1 MKARLLSLKNELEK
15 KRFLLQLAVWR
26 RLEDKGDISSPR
38 QKLSTITDKDL
49 TPSRLWARML
59 QLEKTFPF
67 MSVNTDLLESLLA
80 NELEDMVVQS
90 RSISRCNAEGQWI
103 QDNFSP
109 LLEGIGAMPR
119 PCQHLMFTLAGDL
132 SHKKLVVLGPQQNAL
147 FACEAS
153 TRARRVF
160 TWVDPEEA
168 GLLDL
173 LREFTEQPIEIEVSG
188 TVESDN
194 EDSPG
199 KLREG
204 TYGGLLADF
213 TLEPVYFDQVW
224 TAFESLTASKK
235 LILVPNRF
243 LTPSR
248 TDDPILRMDILLSGE
263 LKAIIDLPLWLT
275 GRNRPTTS
283 LLLFDQN
290 HRTGEIALINVSED
304 QPSLPP
310 GDESAENVRILCE
323 TIDQLL
329 SGNSKSSDVIR
340 ISSEKCRDNAFN
352 FSFEH
357 YRRLIDEKSF
367 YAFLRTVNTK
377 QLGDIAE
384 LCRPQSV
391 YRDRLVGQGE
401 KFREA
406 MVSDIRENGLLG
418 FPAKEI
424 ELFPFA
430 FREKCFLLREN
441 DILLTLK
448 GSVGQVALVPKE
460 VGDNWF
466 PNQSFVILRLRED
479 QGLISPIILFLYLR
493 SVIGHSEIVDRTTKG
508 RVPFLRL
515 EDLRSIRVPIP
526 SNKNQTLLMD
536 GFAKSKTLYERIESL
551 RSDAVR
557 ALGDPFQ
564 LFR

>member
-1 MKARLLSLKNELEK
+1 
-15 KRFLLQLAVWR
+15 
-26 RLEDKGDISSPR
+26 
-38 QKLSTITDKDL
+38 
-49 TPSRLWARML
+49 
-59 QLEKTFPF
+59 
-67 MSVNTDLLESLLA
+67 
-80 NELEDMVVQS
+80 
-90 RSISRCNAEGQWI
+90 
-103 QDNFSP
+103 
-109 LLEGIGAMPR
+109 
-119 PCQHLMFTLAGDL
+119 
-132 SHKKLVVLGPQQNAL
+132 KLVVLGPQQNAL

-290 HRTGEIALINVSED
+290 HRTGEIALIIVPED

-310 GDESAENVRILCE
+310 GDESAENVRILYE

-352 FSFEH
+352 FSFE
-357 YRRLIDEKSF
+357 
-367 YAFLRTVNTK
+367 
-377 QLGDIAE
+377 
-384 LCRPQSV
+384 
-391 YRDRLVGQGE
+391 
-401 KFREA
+401 
-406 MVSDIRENGLLG
+406 
-418 FPAKEI
+418 
-424 ELFPFA
+424 
-430 FREKCFLLREN
+430 
-441 DILLTLK
+441 
-448 GSVGQVALVPKE
+448 
-460 VGDNWF
+460 
-466 PNQSFVILRLRED
+466 
-479 QGLISPIILFLYLR
+479 
-493 SVIGHSEIVDRTTKG
+493 
-508 RVPFLRL
+508 
-515 EDLRSIRVPIP
+515 
-526 SNKNQTLLMD
+526 
-536 GFAKSKTLYERIESL
+536 
-551 RSDAVR
+551 
-557 ALGDPFQ
+557 
-564 LFR
+564 